1 MGAESNGRGK
11 VEIRLAGSGGQGIVL
26 AGVML
31 AEAAIRAGKN
41 AAQSQA
47 YGPESRGGR
56 ARADVVIADGE
67 IGFPQAQALDV
78 LVALTADACERFA
91 GDLRPTGLLVVD
103 AKAVKEPPAGEW
115 QCRRLPI
122 ADTAEQVGSLIATNV
137 VALGALAELTGV
149 VDAEALEQTVA
160 ARVPRQR
167 ELNLRALQ
175 AGRLL
180 AQSKPA

>member
-26 AGVML
+26 AAVIL

-78 LVALTADACERFA
+78 LVALTADACERFVD
-91 GDLRPTGLLVVD
+91 DLRPTGLLIVD

-122 ADTAEQVGSLIATNV
+122 TDTAEQAGSLIAANM

-149 VDAEALEQTVA
+149 VDAETLERAVA

-180 AQSKPA
+180 AQAG